1 MKINRNPTVQEVRRF
16 VFAWTLAA
24 AVMGGLLFWRHH
36 PLGARIVWT
45 ASIAAVLSGALLPSL
60 ARLFY
65 RAWMGLVY
73 GINFLIT
80 KLLLV
85 FIFWGVLTPIALLFK
100 LIGRDA
106 LMLKKSGASSGSYWR
121 EHDKITDMDSYRHLY

>member
-1 MKINRNPTVQEVRRF
+1 M
-16 VFAWTLAA
+16 LAS

-36 PLGARIVWT
+36 PMGARRVW
-45 ASIAAVLSGALLPSL
+45 AAGVAVGFSGALLPPL

-65 RAWMGLVY
+65 RAWMGFAT

-85 FIFWGVLTPIALLFK
+85 FIFWGVLTPIALVFK

-106 LMLKKSGASSGSYWR
+106 LMRKKSGASRTSYWQ
-121 EHDKITDMDSYRHLY
+121 EHDKMADTAAYRHLY